1 MKLYNLKQSVFRI
14 QRLFCAHFPLL
25 KNRMNDKQAQAIL
38 ESYRPCAVKLIAPQ
52 WMNLNQVWIYRF

>member
-38 ESYRPCAVKLIAPQ
+38 ESYRPCAVKLIAPP
-52 WMNLNQVWIYRF
+52 NG